1 MDLTEARKEAR
12 LSQEEVAG
20 RLGISRQTYAKMEK
34 DPGSITV
41 DDAKKLAEMFRVS
54 ISDIFSLLTMIKP
67 IILLASRRKEGEM
80 ATRLYTPSEYA
91 SLMRVTPQYV
101 RRCCA
106 DGTVK
111 AFRMSIGQGKRRT
124 WRIPFDEESIGNMA
138 AQNAAACA
146 SAAAGAEV

>member
-1 MDLTEARKEAR
+1 
-12 LSQEEVAG
+12 
-20 RLGISRQTYAKMEK
+20 
-34 DPGSITV
+34 
-41 DDAKKLAEMFRVS
+41 
-54 ISDIFSLLTMIKP
+54 
-67 IILLASRRKEGEM
+67 M

-124 WRIPFDEESIGNMA
+124 WRIPFDEESIGDMA
-138 AQNAAACA
+138 HRRQPMRKSNRKERKEHGRRRGKGGQAR
-146 SAAAGAEV
+146 E

>member
-1 MDLTEARKEAR
+1 
-12 LSQEEVAG
+12 
-20 RLGISRQTYAKMEK
+20 
-34 DPGSITV
+34 
-41 DDAKKLAEMFRVS
+41 
-54 ISDIFSLLTMIKP
+54 
-67 IILLASRRKEGEM
+67 M

-124 WRIPFDEESIGNMA
+124 WRIRIGGSRCGSVTGRKGNEHDERRGKGGQA
-138 AQNAAACA
+138 R
-146 SAAAGAEV
+146 G

>member
-1 MDLTEARKEAR
+1 MST
-12 LSQEEVAG
+12 Q
-20 RLGISRQTYAKMEK
+20 
-34 DPGSITV
+34 
-41 DDAKKLAEMFRVS
+41 
-54 ISDIFSLLTMIKP
+54 
-67 IILLASRRKEGEM
+67 
-80 ATRLYTPSEYA
+80 LYTPTGYA

-124 WRIPFDEESIGNMA
+124 WRIPFDEESIGDMA

-146 SAAAGAEV
+146 SAAAGAEMQQEGKEKTWQKTRIRRPSARISACVRS

>member
-54 ISDIFSLLTMIKP
+54 ISDIFF
-67 IILLASRRKEGEM
+67 AS
-80 ATRLYTPSEYA
+80 
-91 SLMRVTPQYV
+91 
-101 RRCCA
+101 
-106 DGTVK
+106 
-111 AFRMSIGQGKRRT
+111 
-124 WRIPFDEESIGNMA
+124 N
-138 AQNAAACA
+138 NN
-146 SAAAGAEV
+146 